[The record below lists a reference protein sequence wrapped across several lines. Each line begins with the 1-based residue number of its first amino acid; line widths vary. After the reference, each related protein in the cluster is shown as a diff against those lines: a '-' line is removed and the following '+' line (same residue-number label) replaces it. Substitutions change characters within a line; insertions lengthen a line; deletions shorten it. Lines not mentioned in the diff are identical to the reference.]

1 MKPPLTYFGGKQ
13 QLAKHILP
21 LIPKHNLYCEPF
33 FGGGAIY
40 FAKSPSLIE
49 VINDSNGD
57 LINFYKVVKNN
68 CKKLEKEIKA
78 TLHSREHHQAAKIV
92 LGYPQLFDKVKRA

>member
-13 QLAKHILP
+13 LLAKNILP

-40 FAKSPSLIE
+40 FAKGHSEIE
-49 VINDSNGD
+49 VVNDSNGN
-57 LINFYKVVKNN
+57 LINFYRVVKNKCN
-68 CKKLEKEIKA
+68 KLEKEIKA
-78 TLHSREHHQAAKIV
+78 TLYSREQHHFAKTIIN
-92 LGYPQLFDKVKRA
+92 YPQFFDD